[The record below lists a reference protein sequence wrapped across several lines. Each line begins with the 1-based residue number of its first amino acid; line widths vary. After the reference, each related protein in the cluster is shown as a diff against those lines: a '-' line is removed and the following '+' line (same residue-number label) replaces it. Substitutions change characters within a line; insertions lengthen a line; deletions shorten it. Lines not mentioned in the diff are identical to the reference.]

1 MEAYLPYFWLVVIVA
16 AAVVEGATAQLV
28 SIWFVAGGVG
38 ALIADLCGADLWVQA
53 TVFIVVTALTILATR
68 PLVKKLL
75 NFKRIDTNAGRYIG
89 KTGIV
94 IIEINNMLGVGQ
106 VNVLGSI
113 WTARSE
119 DNSVIEVGKHVLVKS
134 IEGVKVIVTE
144 LNS

>member
-1 MEAYLPYFWLVVIVA
+1 MEAYLPYFWLVVIAV

-53 TVFIVVTALTILATR
+53 IVFIVVTALTILATR

-89 KTGIV
+89 KTGVV

-119 DNSVIEVGKHVLVKS
+119 DNSVIDVGKHVLVKS

>member
-1 MEAYLPYFWLVVIVA
+1 MEAYLPYFWLVVIVV

-38 ALIADLCGADLWVQA
+38 ALIADLCGADLWLQA
-53 TVFIVVTALTILATR
+53 VVFVVVSAVTLLATR

-75 NFKRIDTNAGRYIG
+75 NFKRVDTNAGRYIG

-119 DNSVIEVGKHVLVKS
+119 DSSVIEVGEHVLIKS
-134 IEGVKVIVTE
+134 IEGVKVIVTKIK
-144 LNS
+144 